1 MNNSALRLLM
11 TTGILISITLSSHA
25 QVFRTQGTM
34 PKYPLLFSKSVQQ
47 ELKISDEQI
56 KKIQAKVKELMP
68 QGSFMMP
75 PGVAA
80 GNGEEGAPK
89 VMMSFSFKTADGA
102 PPAGVV
108 VNPDKLGA
116 LPGMP
121 DYKKIDDEVN
131 KLLEKPQRDR
141 LKQLAL
147 QRQGISSVAQEETAR
162 ELQLDDDQKDL
173 IKQAVDHQAKKMQET
188 IQKMLADGA
197 HQQGEL
203 GSIMKKLREQTE
215 KDIQAILT
223 PEQLKKWDE
232 LTGPKFDFK
241 AR

>member
-1 MNNSALRLLM
+1 
-11 TTGILISITLSSHA
+11 
-25 QVFRTQGTM
+25 M
-34 PKYPLLFSKSVQQ
+34 PKYPLLFSKGVQH
-47 ELKISDEQI
+47 ELKIGDEQN
-56 KKIQAKVKELMP
+56 KKIQAKIKELTP
-68 QGSFMMP
+68 EGSFVMP
-75 PGVAA
+75 PGVAS
-80 GNGEEGAPK
+80 GNGEAGAPK
-89 VMMSFSFKTADGA
+89 VMMSFSFKSADGA

-131 KLLEKPQRDR
+131 KLLEQPQRDR

-147 QRQGISSVAQEETAR
+147 QQQGISAVAQEETAR
-162 ELQLDDDQKDL
+162 ELQVDDEQKDL
-173 IKQAVDHQAKKMQET
+173 IKQAVDHQGKKMQET
-188 IQKMLADGA
+188 VQKMLADGA
-197 HQQGEL
+197 IQQGEL

-215 KDIQAILT
+215 KDIQTILT
-223 PEQLKKWDE
+223 PEQLKKWEE